1 MIAAAVFLLM
11 AVQGDESKV
20 DCKSP
25 DTQYDMNM
33 CAGRRAEGEDAALNR
48 QWVKTKAVMAKRDA
62 DEVGV
67 RADGDPSYVNALLA
81 SQRAWLAF
89 RNAECKIESYSMR
102 HGSAQSL
109 EFSGCIVTL
118 TAERTRRLAQ
128 LAKDL

>member
-1 MIAAAVFLLM
+1 MIATAILLM
-11 AVQGDESKV
+11 VAQAEEPKI

-33 CAGRRAEGEDAALNR
+33 CAGRRAEREDAALNR

-62 DEVGV
+62 DETGM
-67 RADGDPSYVNALLA
+67 RDDGDPSYVNALLA

-89 RNAECKIESYSMR
+89 RDAECKLASYSMR
-102 HGSAQSL
+102 GGSAQSL
-109 EFSGCIVTL
+109 EFSECIVTL
-118 TAERTRRLAQ
+118 TADRTRQLAQ